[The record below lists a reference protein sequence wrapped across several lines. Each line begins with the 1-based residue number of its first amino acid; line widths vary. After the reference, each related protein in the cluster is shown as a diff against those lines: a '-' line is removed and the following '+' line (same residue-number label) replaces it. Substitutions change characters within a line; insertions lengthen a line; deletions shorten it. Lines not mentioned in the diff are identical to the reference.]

1 MELYLC
7 SPCMLSLCG
16 QEKLCLY
23 QICTKVLLKYLY
35 PTMQFALPC
44 NTFTGVCFIL
54 RISRFPYT
62 IFFSVALQVV
72 FGEDEKGF
80 AHHVMGIVH
89 DAASYL
95 PDLLEHMAE
104 NYPSLTVKNGVLGRN
119 SDIETTTMKQYRD
132 QVIPLVYIEMGKK
145 FGYS

>member
-1 MELYLC
+1 
-7 SPCMLSLCG
+7 
-16 QEKLCLY
+16 
-23 QICTKVLLKYLY
+23 
-35 PTMQFALPC
+35 
-44 NTFTGVCFIL
+44 
-54 RISRFPYT
+54 
-62 IFFSVALQVV
+62 VV

-132 QVIPLVYIEMGKK
+132 QVISLDYGESGRDVATLIKVYK
-145 FGYS
+145 

>member
-1 MELYLC
+1 M
-7 SPCMLSLCG
+7 
-16 QEKLCLY
+16 
-23 QICTKVLLKYLY
+23 
-35 PTMQFALPC
+35 
-44 NTFTGVCFIL
+44 
-54 RISRFPYT
+54 
-62 IFFSVALQVV
+62 

-132 QVIPLVYIEMGKK
+132 QVIALVYIEMGKK

>member
-1 MELYLC
+1 
-7 SPCMLSLCG
+7 
-16 QEKLCLY
+16 
-23 QICTKVLLKYLY
+23 V
-35 PTMQFALPC
+35 FASSNVSADSHIPL
-44 NTFTGVCFIL
+44 
-54 RISRFPYT
+54 
-62 IFFSVALQVV
+62 FFSVALQVV

>member
-1 MELYLC
+1 
-7 SPCMLSLCG
+7 
-16 QEKLCLY
+16 
-23 QICTKVLLKYLY
+23 
-35 PTMQFALPC
+35 
-44 NTFTGVCFIL
+44 
-54 RISRFPYT
+54 
-62 IFFSVALQVV
+62 V
-72 FGEDEKGF
+72 FGEDEKGY

-119 SDIETTTMKQYRD
+119 SDIETTAMKQYRD
-132 QVIPLVYIEMGKK
+132 QVMSSVSIEMGKK